1 MLKLATPLMALCLIF
16 SLPLF
21 TKAQSCDPIDRL
33 RLRNILVELGY
44 EVKDIVRDAGKEKF
58 SVTMTKDGLDV
69 PIGYEISPSG
79 SYIWLTVNLGKP
91 SADSANQALSLV
103 KQNAI
108 IQPCLFYI
116 TKSGTLMLGLPIE
129 NRGVTNALIRKLSD
143 VVTNRVS
150 ETRNLWQVKQ

>member
-1 MLKLATPLMALCLIF
+1 MLKLTTPLMALCLIF
-16 SLPLF
+16 SLPLS
-21 TKAQSCDPIDRL
+21 TKAQSCDPIDRM

-58 SVTMTKDGLDV
+58 SVTMTKAGLDV

-108 IQPCLFYI
+108 IQPCFFYI
-116 TKSGTLMLGLPIE
+116 TKSGTLMMGLPVE
-129 NRGVTNALIRKLSD
+129 NRGVTNALIRRLGETISD
-143 VVTNRVS
+143 RVG
-150 ETRNLWQVKQ
+150 ETKNLWQVKQ